1 MKTTRLI
8 GLKWK
13 RREAC
18 SLQVLIGRGLDH
30 KLCVK
35 FEKKAFKKSLFNFE
49 VTASK
54 LVSMAMRSHLFPYR
68 TQKLSSS
75 VSKILGWRRPG
86 KIERCR
92 YKSKKL
98 VFTGFLAYSSL
109 AQSVERSAV
118 NRNVVGSSPT
128 GGATI
133 ASNIECIYVGRVF
146 CYFAGEVGS
155 GQMRIAADLM

>member
-49 VTASK
+49 VTASRTGIYCDEGPPVPIPNTEVK
-54 LVSMAMRSHLFPYR
+54 LICADD
-68 TQKLSSS
+68 T
-75 VSKILGWRRPG
+75 WRVTAR
-86 KIERCR
+86 E
-92 YKSKKL
+92 
-98 VFTGFLAYSSL
+98 
-109 AQSVERSAV
+109 
-118 NRNVVGSSPT
+118 NR
-128 GGATI
+128 
-133 ASNIECIYVGRVF
+133 
-146 CYFAGEVGS
+146 
-155 GQMRIAADLM
+155 